1 MHSLNR
7 LHRDLKPANLL
18 INHKGLVKISDFGI
32 AKQLLETNH
41 SAISTPSSADGAT
54 SSNLTTSRSTDSDYE
69 ASQGVMKKAHTFVGT
84 AAYMSPERIDGRE
97 YSFPSDVWAFGLVM
111 MALAK
116 GHIPIETQSGYWAML
131 HAIRDM
137 PSPSLDMAGDWSDGF
152 RDFLSCCL
160 NKDPYHRWTCSQL
173 LHHRFL
179 QSRILEEQSP
189 NFPLLHGKDELLVV
203 LHKIAE
209 HINALKANSVED
221 ASTLSLRSVMEKLIF
236 NKRSGSLD
244 ESYSTHRLRELCDQL
259 SLNESEA
266 VACANEFLEAI

>member
-1 MHSLNR
+1 MNR

-32 AKQLLETNH
+32 AKHLHDTNH
-41 SAISTPSSADGAT
+41 SSTSTPSSADGAT
-54 SSNLTTSRSTDSDYE
+54 SSNLTTARSSDSDYE

-137 PSPSLDMAGDWSDGF
+137 PSPSLDMEGEWSESF

-160 NKDPYHRWTCSQL
+160 NKDPHQRWTCSQL

-179 QSRILEEQSP
+179 ENRFHEEQYS
-189 NFPLLHGKDELLVV
+189 NNASQRGKDELIMVF
-203 LHKIAE
+203 HKIAE
-209 HINALKANSVED
+209 HIHALKAESVED
-221 ASTLSLRSVMEKLIF
+221 VSTLTLRSVMERLIF
-236 NKRSGSLD
+236 NKRSSSLD
-244 ESYSTHRLRELCDQL
+244 ESYPSHRLGELCRQL
-259 SLNESEA
+259 SLSESEA
-266 VACANEFLEAI
+266 LACTNEFLEDV